1 MSILWPDSVP
11 HVWDRNAANLIT
23 IGIGSTVSV
32 LMCNVYLDKVYVKL
46 RNMHQGVG
54 QPEYRLPFIILGSL
68 LFPFPVLAY
77 GWATQWHLHV
87 AVLLM
92 AVVLLGSFLMLSFLP
107 LMAYVVDAF
116 GVYSASA
123 VSAVIVTRCLF
134 GTFVPLATEPLVSE
148 FGYGWGFTV
157 FAAIS
162 VATIP
167 IPISM
172 YRYGYRWRQLSKCT
186 RD

>member
-1 MSILWPDSVP
+1 M
-11 HVWDRNAANLIT
+11 
-23 IGIGSTVSV
+23 
-32 LMCNVYLDKVYVKL
+32 YLDKVYIKL
-46 RNMHQGVG
+46 RNAHKGIG
-54 QPEYRLPFIILGSL
+54 QPEYRLPFIIVGSI
-68 LFPFPVLAY
+68 LFPIPVLLY

-87 AVLLM
+87 SVLLF
-92 AVVLLGSFLMLSFLP
+92 AVVLLGIFLMFSFLP

-116 GVYSASA
+116 GLYSASA
-123 VSAVIVTRCLF
+123 VSAVIVTRCLM
-134 GTFVPLATEPLVSE
+134 GTFVPLATEPLVSK

-167 IPISM
+167 IPILIF
-172 YRYGYRWRQLSKCT
+172 RYGYKWRQLSKYT

>member
-1 MSILWPDSVP
+1 M
-11 HVWDRNAANLIT
+11 
-23 IGIGSTVSV
+23 TVII
-32 LMCNVYLDKVYVKL
+32 CNVYLDKVYVKL

-54 QPEYRLPFIILGSL
+54 QPEYRLPFIILGSI
-68 LFPFPVLAY
+68 LFPIPVLLY

-87 AVLLM
+87 AVLLS
-92 AVVLLGSFLMLSFLP
+92 AVVLLGVFLMLSFLP

-116 GVYSASA
+116 GIYSASA
-123 VSAVIVTRCLF
+123 VSAVIVTRCLM

-162 VATIP
+162 VAFIP
-167 IPISM
+167 IPISIF
-172 YRYGYRWRQLSKCT
+172 RYGYKWRQMSKYT

>member
-1 MSILWPDSVP
+1 MPIAVRLTSLSEGV
-11 HVWDRNAANLIT
+11 
-23 IGIGSTVSV
+23 GSTASV
-32 LMCNVYLDKVYVKL
+32 LLCNLFLDKIYIKL

-68 LFPFPVLAY
+68 LFPFPVLLY

-87 AVLLM
+87 AVLLG
-92 AVVLLGSFLMLSFLP
+92 AVVLLGSFLMLCFLP
-107 LMAYVVDAF
+107 VMAYVVDAF

-123 VSAVIVTRCLF
+123 VSAVIVTRCLM
-134 GTFVPLATEPLVSE
+134 GTFVPLATEPLVAQ
-148 FGYGWGFTV
+148 FGYGWGFTI

-167 IPISM
+167 IPVAIF
-172 YRYGYRWRQLSKCT
+172 RYGYKWRQQSKYT